1 MPDTRAD
8 HACCDRCA
16 GGATAARI
24 ARRRLLK
31 AAVFRPAD
39 AGTDARPHPG
49 APVSAETAGDDAA
62 DLLPGSKQARFA
74 TSGELPRAVTGTI
87 IDVSPHFL
95 AVGHGTGE
103 ERFALTPDAIAWR
116 GGPCDPEAL
125 RPGDQ
130 AVLRLHKR
138 ARGVA
143 DRIWANIGRVT
154 GTIIERSGE
163 GLLVDEGRTR
173 KRQFVTIPPRAA
185 GRIEVRFPS
194 LEPGYLIDVIG
205 LRYGG
210 ALEGLIPATSQPAYR
225 VDQMPA
231 PALVSGHVPDAIS
244 GSATWHE
251 PADEPP
257 GVLGVAY
264 PALDPEV
271 GCAEGAAPGIPGN
284 ARMPYLSIGSV
295 LLVRNDCTGSSCA
308 LPVTSC
314 AAVARLFNDRCVT
327 CGTSPRSR
335 VADLTQASFIALGG
349 ELERGCFNATITI
362 GG

>member
-16 GGATAARI
+16 GGETAARI

-39 AGTDARPHPG
+39 A
-49 APVSAETAGDDAA
+49 AGDDAA
-62 DLLPGSKQARFA
+62 GLLPGSERARFA

-95 AVGHGTGE
+95 VVSHGTGE
-103 ERFALTPDAIAWR
+103 ERFALTPDVIAWR
-116 GGPCDPEAL
+116 GGPLDPEAL

-154 GTIIERSGE
+154 GTIVERSRE

-185 GRIEVRFPS
+185 GRIEVRFPAWS
-194 LEPGYLIDVIG
+194 
-205 LRYGG
+205 
-210 ALEGLIPATSQPAYR
+210 PATS
-225 VDQMPA
+225 
-231 PALVSGHVPDAIS
+231 S
-244 GSATWHE
+244 T
-251 PADEPP
+251 
-257 GVLGVAY
+257 
-264 PALDPEV
+264 
-271 GCAEGAAPGIPGN
+271 
-284 ARMPYLSIGSV
+284 
-295 LLVRNDCTGSSCA
+295 
-308 LPVTSC
+308 
-314 AAVARLFNDRCVT
+314 
-327 CGTSPRSR
+327 
-335 VADLTQASFIALGG
+335 
-349 ELERGCFNATITI
+349 
-362 GG
+362 

>member
-1 MPDTRAD
+1 MLDARAE

-16 GGATAARI
+16 GAGTTARI

-39 AGTDARPHPG
+39 SGGGPG
-49 APVSAETAGDDAA
+49 ASAQAPVAPAA
-62 DLLPGSKQARFA
+62 FA
-74 TSGELPRAVTGTI
+74 THGALQRAVTGTV

-95 AVGHGTGE
+95 VVSHGAGQQ
-103 ERFALTPDAIAWR
+103 RLALTPDAAAWR
-116 GGPCDPEAL
+116 GRPLDPAAL
-125 RPGDQ
+125 RPGDRVV
-130 AVLRLHKR
+130 ARLHKT

-154 GTIIERSGE
+154 GTILERTAE
-163 GLLVDEGRTR
+163 GLLVDEGKTR
-173 KRQFVTIPPRAA
+173 KRQFVTIPRRAF
-185 GRIEVRFPS
+185 GRIQVRFPH

-205 LRYGG
+205 LRRGG
-210 ALEGLIPATSQPAYR
+210 VLEGLVPATSQPAYH

-231 PALVSGHVPDAIS
+231 PALVSGHVPDSIS

-251 PADEPP
+251 PTDEPP
-257 GVLGVAY
+257 GILGLAY

-271 GCAEGAAPGIPGN
+271 NCAEGPEVPASV
-284 ARMPYLSIGSV
+284 RLPYLSIGSV
-295 LLVRNDCTGSSCA
+295 LLVRNDCTGSSCS

-314 AAVARLFNDRCVT
+314 AAAGRLFNDRCVT

-335 VADLTQASFIALGG
+335 VADLTQASFVALGG